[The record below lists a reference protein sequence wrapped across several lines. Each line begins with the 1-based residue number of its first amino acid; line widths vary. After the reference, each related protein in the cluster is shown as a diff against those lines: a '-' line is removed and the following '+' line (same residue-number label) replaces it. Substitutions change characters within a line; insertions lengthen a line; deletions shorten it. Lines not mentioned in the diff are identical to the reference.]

1 MQNTPVKIV
10 VFGTINKDLILPF
23 EGASI
28 QSFGGIYYSITAL
41 SNLGQDQ
48 VEIIPVSFVGEDS
61 FSNLL
66 ALIKS
71 YNNINRK
78 GLIEINQKNHEVI
91 LEYSSPEVR
100 KEKALFKF
108 PALEWKNIKG
118 LLEADFYVV
127 NMITGWDLSL
137 KAFLKLSKKYYQKMY
152 IDIHFLVMGTDKL
165 GNRFPE
171 APEYIGHWLRGAKFV
186 QMNEKE
192 FNIINFAGLHESE
205 FFEQYFNPDQILII
219 TLANKGAQIIF
230 RKDNM
235 IRNKHFPPYKL
246 EQFFDGT
253 GCGDVFGASF
263 VLKYLSSKN
272 IYTAVDYANQAAAA
286 NCMLRGTNEMDLLYD
301 RMTRL
306 RLGNKE

>member
-100 KEKALFKF
+100 KERHCLNF
-108 PALEWKNIKG
+108 P
-118 LLEADFYVV
+118 LLNGKILRACLRQIF
-127 NMITGWDLSL
+127 M
-137 KAFLKLSKKYYQKMY
+137 
-152 IDIHFLVMGTDKL
+152 
-165 GNRFPE
+165 
-171 APEYIGHWLRGAKFV
+171 WL
-186 QMNEKE
+186 
-192 FNIINFAGLHESE
+192 I
-205 FFEQYFNPDQILII
+205 
-219 TLANKGAQIIF
+219 
-230 RKDNM
+230 
-235 IRNKHFPPYKL
+235 
-246 EQFFDGT
+246 
-253 GCGDVFGASF
+253 
-263 VLKYLSSKN
+263 
-272 IYTAVDYANQAAAA
+272 
-286 NCMLRGTNEMDLLYD
+286 
-301 RMTRL
+301 
-306 RLGNKE
+306 